1 MLLIPD
7 PMGQRTLATDGH
19 PCAHAQRGG
28 WRGGGRTR
36 CGLDQTGTVSK
47 SSPDHDRPP
56 FPVAELASIAATL
69 AETTARLDSIAAVQR
84 GHGDGDALSNE
95 LYAVEAV
102 LRQGNRRLAQLVR
115 RAGG

>member
-1 MLLIPD
+1 MAV
-7 PMGQRTLATDGH
+7 GKAVVR
-19 PCAHAQRGG
+19 R
-28 WRGGGRTR
+28 WYGGGRAGSR
-36 CGLDQTGTVSK
+36 LDQTGTVSK
-47 SSPDHDRPP
+47 SSPADDRPP

>member
-7 PMGQRTLATDGH
+7 PMGQRTLATYRH
-19 PCAHAQRGG
+19 P
-28 WRGGGRTR
+28 RTR
-36 CGLDQTGTVSK
+36 AHCGGAGTEAGSWLDQTGNVSK
-47 SSPDHDRPP
+47 SSSADDRPP